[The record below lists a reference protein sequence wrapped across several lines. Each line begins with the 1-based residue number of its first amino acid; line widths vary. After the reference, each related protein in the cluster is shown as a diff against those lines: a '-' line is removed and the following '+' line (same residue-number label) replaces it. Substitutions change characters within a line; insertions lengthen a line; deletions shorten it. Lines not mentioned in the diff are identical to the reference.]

1 MRRNTEA
8 CPVKRPRKEEKKM
21 ARYLAAIEVGN
32 TQVFHE
38 EGENLKSLLFELGKR
53 AVDYV
58 FDKSELSKEVAM
70 FSIYDY
76 EKRDNIYFSVLH
88 NVKGSIEEVAE
99 RTARK

>member
-1 MRRNTEA
+1 
-8 CPVKRPRKEEKKM
+8 M
-21 ARYLAAIEVGN
+21 ARYLASIEVGN

-38 EGENLKSLLFELGKR
+38 ESDNLNSLLFELGKR

-58 FDKSELSKEVAM
+58 FDRSETSKEVTM
-70 FSIYDY
+70 FLVFDY
-76 EKRDNIYFSVLH
+76 EKRDNVYFSVLH

>member
-1 MRRNTEA
+1 
-8 CPVKRPRKEEKKM
+8 M
-21 ARYLAAIEVGN
+21 ARYLASIEVGN

-38 EGENLKSLLFELGKR
+38 ESDSLKSLLFELGKR

-58 FDKSELSKEVAM
+58 FDSSEIDKEVAV

-76 EKRDNIYFSVLH
+76 EKRDNVYFSVFH
-88 NVKGSIEEVAE
+88 NVHGSIETVAE